1 MSRAAI
7 RYAKAILEIASAS
20 GKAEA
25 VHHDMKSVEAA
36 LEESHELQVFLA
48 SPVVRLEAKK
58 NALDEIFASS
68 QPETKSLFQLLFA
81 NKRYEILG
89 QIAKQYGRLYDES
102 IGVEIAKVTTAI
114 PMTPELESKIMAK
127 IAEMST
133 KKITVENIVD
143 PSIIGGFVLRIGD
156 MQYNASV
163 SSRLNELKREFSN

>member
-7 RYAKAILEIASAS
+7 RYAKAILDIASTS

-25 VHHDMKSVEAA
+25 VNNDMKSVLAA
-36 LEESHELQVFLA
+36 LAESHELQVFLA

-58 NALDEIFASS
+58 NALNEIFVNA
-68 QPETKSLFQLLFA
+68 QHETKSLFQLLYA

-89 QIAKQYGRLYDES
+89 AIAKQYEHLYDES

-114 PMTPELESKIMAK
+114 PMTPELEAK
-127 IAEMST
+127 IRTKIAAMSS
-133 KKITVENIVD
+133 KKITMENSVD
-143 PSIIGGFVLRIGD
+143 PSLIGGFILRIGD
-156 MQYNASV
+156 LQYNASV

>member
-7 RYAKAILEIASAS
+7 RYAKAILDIASAS

-25 VHHDMKSVEAA
+25 VNNDMKSVVAA
-36 LEESHELQVFLA
+36 LAESHELQVFLA

-58 NALDEIFASS
+58 NALNEIFANS
-68 QPETKSLFQLLFA
+68 QTETKSLFQLLFA

-89 QIAKQYGRLYDES
+89 QIANQYGHLYDES

-114 PMTPELESKIMAK
+114 PMTPELESKIMTK
-127 IAEMST
+127 IAELSS